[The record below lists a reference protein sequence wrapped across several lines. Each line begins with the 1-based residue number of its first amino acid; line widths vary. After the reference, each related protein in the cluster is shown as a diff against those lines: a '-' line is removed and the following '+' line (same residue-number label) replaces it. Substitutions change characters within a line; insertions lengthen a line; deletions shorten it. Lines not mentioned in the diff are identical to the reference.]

1 MADGDMA
8 RRPTIA
14 DDEMRRIAATGD
26 PVAQIHRDITGH
38 AVRLHIPLRDAVQIR
53 DVAKALRILA
63 STLDI
68 EAQSRDETWR
78 VLFRA
83 KAAILMCNRL
93 IGGRKGR

>member
-8 RRPTIA
+8 RHRIA
-14 DDEMRRIAATGD
+14 DQELRQIAKTGD
-26 PVAQIHRDITGH
+26 PVSEIHRQITGH
-38 AVRLHIPLRDAVQIR
+38 AVRLHIPLRDPVQIR

-63 STLDI
+63 STLEI
-68 EAQSRDETWR
+68 EAQAKDETWR

-93 IGGRKGR
+93 IGGRRGK